1 MATSA
6 TVVVDSS
13 SVTFVVLV
21 LGGGVFIGSL
31 SVVVGSLSVVVG
43 SLSVV
48 VGSLSVVVGSLS
60 VRGFSSGLQETANNR
75 KAERTYIFRIN
86 KLATNFYFSK

>member
-21 LGGGVFIGSL
+21 LGGVVF
-31 SVVVGSLSVVVG
+31 VG

>member
-21 LGGGVFIGSL
+21 LGGVVF
-31 SVVVGSLSVVVG
+31 VGSLSVVVG

>member
-1 MATSA
+1 M
-6 TVVVDSS
+6 
-13 SVTFVVLV
+13 LV
-21 LGGGVFIGSL
+21 LGGVVF
-31 SVVVGSLSVVVG
+31 VG